1 MNTKIK
7 SIADYMTLSLRQD
20 NKITPV
26 IPDIKKIFNRKIVK
40 GILKNVVPVIHPYKD
55 KFHRKVVYRV
65 KNNIVQAIFQYNVD
79 DKKWYIID

>member
-1 MNTKIK
+1 MNAKVK
-7 SIADYMTLSLRQD
+7 SI
-20 NKITPV
+20 
-26 IPDIKKIFNRKIVK
+26 IPDIKRMFNRKIAK

-65 KNNIVQAIFQYNVD
+65 KNNIITFIAQYNID